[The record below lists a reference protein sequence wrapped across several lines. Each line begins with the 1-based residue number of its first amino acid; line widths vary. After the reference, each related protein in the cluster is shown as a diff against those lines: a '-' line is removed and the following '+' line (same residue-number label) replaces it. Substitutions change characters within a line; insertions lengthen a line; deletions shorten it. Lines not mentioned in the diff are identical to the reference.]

1 MQHVDVTEEVQR
13 RLRESRLRR
22 LMDSP
27 STSQKRKYD
36 AYDEAPSEGATE
48 TTDEESTYSGYSRH
62 SLHEHDRT
70 PTKRLKSSGTFE
82 HVAKRKDFD
91 RVSDHR
97 ESELEDRAD
106 VKRRRV

>member
-1 MQHVDVTEEVQR
+1 
-13 RLRESRLRR
+13 
-22 LMDSP
+22 MDSP

-82 HVAKRKDFD
+82 HVGHVGKRKHYD
-91 RVSDHR
+91 RVSEYR
-97 ESELEDRAD
+97 ENELCGSAD